1 MIKTKKN
8 KYFRKNNKHSKRNKH
23 SQHRKHNKNKTRK
36 IQRGGNVVVHSGVH
50 EVTGTGLPTLQT
62 NRVLLGNAT
71 IPGRSSQQIKEE
83 QANRIQNKT
92 KEREKDKAESE
103 RMKKEAAPTHTPPPL
118 PPPRIPAAPAH
129 TPAETHAPAAPLEGS
144 PPAATPAETHTPAA
158 PPEGSP
164 PAAVGAKG
172 WYDKFFG
179 KKEKEKSVAAT
190 AGETH
195 TPAAPPKGSPPP
207 GEKPLATAAAPA
219 ENLVKNST
227 ASSHGASGTSGTSGT
242 HIPVEPVATPLIDA
256 APNTSTTSSNDDTDP
271 QIRIMNDQAKVAEK
285 NRLAQKGSEFGSSV
299 LAVFNDFWKGI
310 LARRMDKVPQ
320 HDAIAA
326 AAKIADKVAEVTKN
340 TVDQTIDEIKRILID
355 NTEISHD
362 INISDEERHDKLKLN
377 FEKISELLLTIKG
390 LIAAINSDSE
400 ALTGLSAD
408 ALNMAAM
415 YGAPQESKKHKG
427 ILSNMFRPKP
437 KPNDD
442 KTNAQNPQNQQNQQN
457 QQAEKQQQQQQA
469 EGEMEKHPP
478 TSQHPPQ
485 GQHPPGGEH
494 PSGGPPHAP
503 GAAGAA
509 APHIS
514 APSAPHIS
522 APSAPHMPHM
532 PHIPIPI
539 LHKGGGY
546 TTPQNGGA
554 RNGNN
559 NKTRKNRE
567 YIHEIKEN
575 RKQLFDKE
583 MEIINSIR
591 NFKHEQH
598 GQHGQ
603 HGQNHNK
610 HENIKKEFIKVIKRK

>member
-1 MIKTKKN
+1 
-8 KYFRKNNKHSKRNKH
+8 
-23 SQHRKHNKNKTRK
+23 
-36 IQRGGNVVVHSGVH
+36 
-50 EVTGTGLPTLQT
+50 
-62 NRVLLGNAT
+62 
-71 IPGRSSQQIKEE
+71 
-83 QANRIQNKT
+83 
-92 KEREKDKAESE
+92 
-103 RMKKEAAPTHTPPPL
+103 
-118 PPPRIPAAPAH
+118 
-129 TPAETHAPAAPLEGS
+129 
-144 PPAATPAETHTPAA
+144 
-158 PPEGSP
+158 
-164 PAAVGAKG
+164 
-172 WYDKFFG
+172 
-179 KKEKEKSVAAT
+179 
-190 AGETH
+190 
-195 TPAAPPKGSPPP
+195 
-207 GEKPLATAAAPA
+207 
-219 ENLVKNST
+219 
-227 ASSHGASGTSGTSGT
+227 
-242 HIPVEPVATPLIDA
+242 
-256 APNTSTTSSNDDTDP
+256 
-271 QIRIMNDQAKVAEK
+271 MNDQVKVAEK

-390 LIAAINSDSE
+390 FISAINSDSE

-427 ILSNMFRPKP
+427 ILSNMFRRKP
-437 KPNDD
+437 KPNPNNETA
-442 KTNAQNPQNQQNQQN
+442 KGQTPPPGKNPQNPQN

-469 EGEMEKHPP
+469 EGEMEQHPP

-522 APSAPHMPHM
+522 APHM
-532 PHIPIPI
+532 PHIPIP
-539 LHKGGGY
+539 HKGGGY
-546 TTPQNGGA
+546 TTLHNGGA

-591 NFKHEQH
+591 NFKH
-598 GQHGQ
+598 
-603 HGQNHNK
+603 GQNHNK